1 MLSVNTQPHS
11 PLIVRLRNFIG
22 DVVLMIPALEKLEAR
37 GYQLHCVGKGW
48 ASSLL
53 EGHGWKVTPYPKAF
67 SERVNTLKTL
77 KASVAPAITDTKAI
91 NAITFATSFSSAMD
105 MRFAGLRAYG
115 YAVEARRL
123 LLTRSAPIVY
133 GEHAMHSYWRLVN
146 ALLGEA
152 EPPPAAVAL
161 KVSDRAKDEA
171 AQALAA
177 ANVGRDYIVAVPFA
191 GGTFEKLDKRWP
203 HFSAWV
209 AQSAPLLGRDIV
221 LAPGPDEIELAKAHF
236 PAAKLL
242 PKLSL
247 GAYAALMQNAALTV
261 SNDTGPGHMAA
272 SVGGKLLSVLGPTK
286 REQWGALG
294 DHVSVVQSY
303 PEWPSVERVSAEVSR
318 LLADS

>member
-1 MLSVNTQPHS
+1 MLRVNIQPHS

-53 EGHGWKVTPYPKAF
+53 EGHGWQVTPYPKAF
-67 SERVNTLKTL
+67 AARVETLKQL
-77 KASVAPAITDTKAI
+77 RSSLAPQIRDAKAI

-115 YAVEARRL
+115 YAVEARSFL
-123 LLTRSAPIVY
+123 LARSAPIVY

-146 ALLGEA
+146 ALVGDT
-152 EPPPAAVAL
+152 EPPPPSVTL
-161 KVSDRAKDEA
+161 KVSDRAKREA
-171 AQALAA
+171 AQALAE
-177 ANVGRDYIVAVPFA
+177 ANVRNDYIVAVPFA

-203 HFSAWV
+203 HFASWV
-209 AQSAPLLGRDIV
+209 AQNAPTLGRDIV
-221 LAPGPDEIELAKAHF
+221 LAPGPDEIEMAKTHF

-294 DHVSVVQSY
+294 SRVSVVQSY
-303 PEWPSVERVSAEVSR
+303 PEWPSVERVSAEVNR
-318 LLADS
+318 LLGA

>member
-1 MLSVNTQPHS
+1 
-11 PLIVRLRNFIG
+11 
-22 DVVLMIPALEKLEAR
+22 MIPALEKLEAR
-37 GYQLHCVGKGW
+37 GYELHCVGKGW

-67 SERVNTLKTL
+67 SARVKTL
-77 KASVAPAITDTKAI
+77 KRLRQSVAPGITNSKAI

-115 YAVEARRL
+115 YAVEARSL
-123 LLTRSAPIVY
+123 LLARSAPIVY
-133 GEHAMHSYWRLVN
+133 GEHAMHSYWRL
-146 ALLGEA
+146 ASTLFGDA
-152 EPPPAAVAL
+152 EPPPPAVAL
-161 KVSDRAKDEA
+161 KVSDRAKREA
-171 AQALAA
+171 ALALAN
-177 ANVGRDYIVAVPFA
+177 ANVSSNYIVAVPFA

-203 HFSAWV
+203 HFATWV
-209 AQSAPLLGRDIV
+209 AQCAPGLGRDIV
-221 LAPGPDEIELAKAHF
+221 LAPGPDEMEKAKANF

-242 PKLSL
+242 PNLSL

-294 DHVSVVQSY
+294 EHVSVVQSY
-303 PEWPSVERVSAEVSR
+303 PEWPSVDRVSAEVNR
-318 LLADS
+318 LLAGT